1 MQRMTKRRLGE
12 VLLQERLVT
21 KEQIEEALADQSVT
35 GELLGEILVRKGYVA
50 ERNIAETIATQ
61 YSFPY
66 LEPDQYYISGDIIHL
81 LPMEIIEK
89 HTVVPLDRF
98 GDILTVVVAGP
109 LDEEVVKEIEQ
120 KTGAGGIWGQIAGD
134 YLSQTAF
141 PCGKNWEPSPHAISL
156 IGSWW
161 TTSMPL
167 GDAKKAGKA

>member
-1 MQRMTKRRLGE
+1 MQRMTKRKLGE
-12 VLLQERLVT
+12 VLLQERLVS

-50 ERNIAETIATQ
+50 ERNIAETVATQ

-89 HTVVPLDRF
+89 HSVVPLDRF

-109 LDEEVVKEIEQ
+109 LDEDVIKEIEQ
-120 KTGAGGIWGQIAGD
+120 TTGCRVHIFVSTVSALRKTVETLKEGQRRA
-134 YLSQTAF
+134 AVRR
-141 PCGKNWEPSPHAISL
+141 E
-156 IGSWW
+156 
-161 TTSMPL
+161 
-167 GDAKKAGKA
+167 

>member
-120 KTGAGGIWGQIAGD
+120 KTGARVHIFISTVSAVRKTIETLKEGQRRA
-134 YLSQTAF
+134 AVRR
-141 PCGKNWEPSPHAISL
+141 E
-156 IGSWW
+156 
-161 TTSMPL
+161 
-167 GDAKKAGKA
+167 